1 MSKKTNTKKT
11 KKTVAPTVVCFVR
24 HGHTPTT
31 GSILPG
37 RAKGLHLSDTGKGQA
52 NGVAERLAKLGNITA
67 VYSSPMERAKETAQ
81 PIAKSCGLRT
91 RVRRGLIEA
100 DFGTWTGQKLSEL
113 RKLPE
118 WEYVQNTPSTFR
130 FPSGESFLEIQARM
144 VGAITEIADNHRGEV
159 VVAVSHADTIK
170 AAIASA
176 LGTPLDLFQ
185 RIHISPCSLSAVLFG
200 QNGPMVLAVNSTGDE
215 LSAALPSTGKSK

>member
-1 MSKKTNTKKT
+1 MGKDANTKKT
-11 KKTVAPTVVCFVR
+11 KKTVEPTIVCFVR

-37 RAKGLHLSDTGKGQA
+37 RTKGLHLSDVGKDQA
-52 NGVAERLAKLGNITA
+52 NDVAERLAKLGNITA

-81 PIAKSCGLRT
+81 SIAKACGLRT
-91 RVRRGLIEA
+91 RVQRGLIEA
-100 DFGTWTGQKLSEL
+100 DFGTWTGRKLSDL

-118 WEYVQNTPSTFR
+118 WEDVQKMPSSFR

-144 VGAITEIADNHRGEV
+144 VGAITEIAGKHRGEV

-200 QNGPMVLAVNSTGDE
+200 QNGPMVLTVNSTGDK
-215 LSAALPSTGKSK
+215 LSAALPFTGNSK

>member
-1 MSKKTNTKKT
+1 MRETRVHLGETAE
-11 KKTVAPTVVCFVR
+11 VAS
-24 HGHTPTT
+24 
-31 GSILPG
+31 GSRPG
-37 RAKGLHLSDTGKGQA
+37 RVR
-52 NGVAERLAKLGNITA
+52 VA
-67 VYSSPMERAKETAQ
+67 
-81 PIAKSCGLRT
+81 
-91 RVRRGLIEA
+91 
-100 DFGTWTGQKLSEL
+100 
-113 RKLPE
+113 
-118 WEYVQNTPSTFR
+118 STFR

-215 LSAALPSTGKSK
+215 LSAALPSSGKSK

>member
-1 MSKKTNTKKT
+1 MGKETNTKKT
-11 KKTVAPTVVCFVR
+11 KKTVEPTIVCFVR

-37 RAKGLHLSDTGKGQA
+37 RTKGLHLSDTGKGQA

-81 PIAKSCGLRT
+81 PIAKACGLRT
-91 RVRRGLIEA
+91 RVQRGLIEA
-100 DFGTWTGQKLSEL
+100 DFGTWTGRKLSDL

-118 WEYVQNTPSTFR
+118 WEYVQKTPSTFR

-144 VGAITEIADNHRGEV
+144 VGAITEIAGNHRGEV

-170 AAIASA
+170 SAIASA

-215 LSAALPSTGKSK
+215 LSAALPSTGNSQ

>member
-1 MSKKTNTKKT
+1 
-11 KKTVAPTVVCFVR
+11 
-24 HGHTPTT
+24 
-31 GSILPG
+31 
-37 RAKGLHLSDTGKGQA
+37 
-52 NGVAERLAKLGNITA
+52 
-67 VYSSPMERAKETAQ
+67 
-81 PIAKSCGLRT
+81 
-91 RVRRGLIEA
+91 
-100 DFGTWTGQKLSEL
+100 
-113 RKLPE
+113 
-118 WEYVQNTPSTFR
+118 
-130 FPSGESFLEIQARM
+130 M